1 MAPPAAVPPTV
12 VVGYYWEILSPAVGS
27 SRPRLRAWPPPQ
39 KGHARF
45 HKEEKMSRA
54 RGPRRE
60 QLSYH
65 ITTPLLRLSI
75 RKCTDFMP
83 KSPVFLLRET

>member
-1 MAPPAAVPPTV
+1 MELSGGRSREDFMAPPAAVPPTV

-27 SRPRLRAWPPPQ
+27 SRLRLRAWPPPQ

-60 QLSYH
+60 QLSH
-65 ITTPLLRLSI
+65 PGI
-75 RKCTDFMP
+75 
-83 KSPVFLLRET
+83 

>member
-1 MAPPAAVPPTV
+1 
-12 VVGYYWEILSPAVGS
+12 
-27 SRPRLRAWPPPQ
+27 
-39 KGHARF
+39 
-45 HKEEKMSRA
+45 MSRA

-65 ITTPLLRLSI
+65 ITTPLLGLSI

-83 KSPVFLLRET
+83 KSPVFLLRDVIGRMFPPLQKRVLQIGAHT